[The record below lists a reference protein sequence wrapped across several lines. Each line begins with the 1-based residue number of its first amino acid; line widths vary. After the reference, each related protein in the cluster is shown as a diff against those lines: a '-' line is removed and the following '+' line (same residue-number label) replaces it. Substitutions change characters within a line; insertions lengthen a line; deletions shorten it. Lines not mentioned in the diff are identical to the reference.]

1 MDVEA
6 ERLIFCHASSR
17 DIDRAV
23 SGVVENLDLQKLPR
37 ISNVARGFDQPF
49 HDIHFV
55 VDRKLYRHARLRF
68 EFRPWLRDLVFVFQV
83 EINEMVSVDA
93 IDRENR
99 EDREIRNQNKNIESR
114 QAVER
119 VPVIDGRKLVKM
131 CLLRW
136 ENHRQR

>member
-23 SGVVENLDLQKLPR
+23 SGVVENLDLQKLQR

-68 EFRPWLRDLVFVFQV
+68 EFRSGLRDLVFVFQV
-83 EINEMVSVDA
+83 EINEMVSVNT
-93 IDRENR
+93 IDGENR
-99 EDREIRNQNKNIESR
+99 QDREIRNQNKNIE
-114 QAVER
+114 
-119 VPVIDGRKLVKM
+119 GGKLVELVPTIERMKLIKM